1 MAENQAYY
9 YDQIS
14 HILSEKMLEEREMK
28 WCVSNL
34 KYQEEIIKREVKLKV
49 QELNKLHLSLDKLS
63 FANYAYRVIKPKSTS
78 CLSVGE
84 LDSNKLKF
92 LMQHGSKNIANEKK
106 LLREINSSKKKKIR
120 TTTIEE
126 LDVPIKKKND
136 EIENS
141 HLYLYTTDFEGIN
154 EEMKR
159 LEMVKQ
165 KAVANAAVGGKL
177 WSSLGTKKDI
187 QQVVNVMYEELDEL
201 RLKQIETRNETKYG
215 EKKLRIVQKQI
226 LFLHKQ
232 LE

>member
-1 MAENQAYY
+1 
-9 YDQIS
+9 
-14 HILSEKMLEEREMK
+14 
-28 WCVSNL
+28 
-34 KYQEEIIKREVKLKV
+34 
-49 QELNKLHLSLDKLS
+49 
-63 FANYAYRVIKPKSTS
+63 
-78 CLSVGE
+78 
-84 LDSNKLKF
+84 
-92 LMQHGSKNIANEKK
+92 MQHGSKNIANEKK

-187 QQVVNVMYEELDEL
+187 QQQVNVMYEELDEL